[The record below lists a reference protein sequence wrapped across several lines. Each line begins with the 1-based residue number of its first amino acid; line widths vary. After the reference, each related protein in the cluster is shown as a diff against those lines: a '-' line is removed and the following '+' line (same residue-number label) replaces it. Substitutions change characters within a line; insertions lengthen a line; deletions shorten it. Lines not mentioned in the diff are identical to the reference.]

1 MKLLS
6 VIVFCALT
14 ISSLFA
20 QELTLDACRH
30 ALKSALQL
38 NHRDSLAAAY
48 CHLGEYYAYRNSDSA
63 RCYFEKG
70 LNHVRRADVP
80 LYCTL
85 LINVAE
91 TYFAKGELDEAVRRF
106 RFACREVDQLQ
117 ADVEYQVTALSSLG
131 VIYRRQAMPDS
142 ALVCYT
148 QALQALDTVD
158 MPDEKSYLLTNIA
171 ILYANM
177 KRMEEGRYYIEKA
190 MEQVEHCQDLDMV
203 MYACST
209 AGVILGHLKQYDLAA
224 MYLQQVIHR
233 GEKEQKPRFVLKGMT
248 YLLGMF
254 QKMNKPYS
262 IKDYLHRAGQV
273 ADSLPQDCAEVQ
285 GFRETQFQLLT
296 YLGKYRESLE
306 VQQKLLQ
313 EPSEN
318 AQVAPDELYYRMAQN
333 YAALKD
339 FSRASAAY
347 EKARVLADSLK
358 QAALEQ
364 QLSEWTVKYQTQ
376 EKEMEIARLRQQQLE
391 QQTRILL
398 GSMVAVIVVF
408 ILLLIILAGMIR
420 RKQQK
425 KEAELQVAKSYIEGL
440 EKERSRL
447 AKDLHDGVCNDLL
460 GIGMQVSFL
469 QPDEASK
476 QEVLQ
481 LLERVRQ
488 EVRAISHE
496 LMPPQFKHL
505 TLIQAVTAY
514 LDRLPQSES
523 RKYCFRYDETDD
535 WNSLPES
542 VSYAVYRVMQE
553 WLSNVWKHTHASQ
566 VDICLSLHAG
576 LLKLVITNEGE
587 SFLPENFSGKG
598 IGLATIQER
607 VKSIGGTLSLTHRD
621 GKQIFELSSP
631 FS

>member
-14 ISSLFA
+14 LSSLFA

-85 LINVAE
+85 LINMAE

-254 QKMNKPYS
+254 QKMNNPYS

-339 FSRASAAY
+339 FSRASEAY

-358 QAALEQ
+358 QAALEE

-408 ILLLIILAGMIR
+408 VLLLIILAGMIR

-514 LDRLPQSES
+514 LDRLPQ
-523 RKYCFRYDETDD
+523 R
-535 WNSLPES
+535 N
-542 VSYAVYRVMQE
+542 
-553 WLSNVWKHTHASQ
+553 
-566 VDICLSLHAG
+566 
-576 LLKLVITNEGE
+576 
-587 SFLPENFSGKG
+587 PENTASGMMKPMIG
-598 IGLATIQER
+598 ILFPNRCPMRCIVSCRSGCLMYGNIPMLRRWISVFLCMPAC
-607 VKSIGGTLSLTHRD
+607 
-621 GKQIFELSSP
+621 
-631 FS
+631 

>member
-70 LNHVRRADVP
+70 LNHVRRADVS

-148 QALQALDTVD
+148 QALQALETVD

-233 GEKEQKPRFVLKGMT
+233 GEKEQKSRFVLKGMT

-254 QKMNKPYS
+254 QKMNTPYS

-318 AQVAPDELYYRMAQN
+318 AQVVPDELYYRMAQN

-339 FSRASAAY
+339 FSRASEAY
-347 EKARVLADSLK
+347 EKAWVLADSLK
-358 QAALEQ
+358 QAALEE

-523 RKYCFRYDETDD
+523 RKYNFRYDETDD

>member
-6 VIVFCALT
+6 VILLCALT
-14 ISSLFA
+14 LGSLSA

-30 ALKSALQL
+30 ALKNALRL
-38 NHRDSLAAAY
+38 NHRDSLASAY

-63 RCYFEKG
+63 RYYFEKG
-70 LNHVRRADVP
+70 LSHVRRSDVP

-85 LINVAE
+85 LINTAE
-91 TYFAKGELDEAVRRF
+91 TYFAKGDLDEAVRCF
-106 RFACREVDQLQ
+106 RFAYREVERLQ
-117 ADVEYQVTALSSLG
+117 AAVEYQVTALSSLG

-148 QALQALDTVD
+148 QALQALEPVD
-158 MPDEKSYLLTNIA
+158 LPDEEMFLLTNIA

-190 MEQVEHCQDLDMV
+190 MELVERCQDLDMV

-209 AGVILGHLKQYDLAA
+209 AGVILGHLKQYDLAVT
-224 MYLQQVIHR
+224 YLQQVIHR
-233 GEKEQKPRFVLKGMT
+233 GEQEQKPRFVLKGMT
-248 YLLGMF
+248 YLLGIL
-254 QKMNKPYS
+254 QKMNKPHS
-262 IKDYLHRAGQV
+262 IKDYLYRAEQV
-273 ADSLPQDCAEVQ
+273 ADSLPQASVEVQ

-296 YLGKYRESLE
+296 YLGQYRESLE

-318 AQVAPDELYYRMAQN
+318 AQVSRDELYYRMAQN

-339 FSRASAAY
+339 FSQASEAY

-358 QAALEQ
+358 QATLED
-364 QLSEWTVKYQTQ
+364 QLSKWTVKYQTQ

-408 ILLLIILAGMIR
+408 VLLLVIIGGIIC

-425 KEAELQVAKSYIEGL
+425 KEAELQVVKSYIEGL
-440 EKERSRL
+440 ERERSRL

-505 TLIQAVTAY
+505 TLVQAVEAY
-514 LDRLPQSES
+514 LDRLPHSES
-523 RKYCFRYDETDD
+523 KKYRFMYDENDD

-542 VSYAVYRVMQE
+542 VSYAVYRVLQE
-553 WLSNVWKHTHASQ
+553 WLSNVWKHTHAPQ
-566 VDICLSLHAG
+566 VEIRLTLHAD
-576 LLKLVITNEGE
+576 LLKLLIVNEGE
-587 SFLPENFSGKG
+587 PFISASSSGKG
-598 IGLATIQER
+598 IGLTTIQDR

-631 FS
+631 LS